1 MRTRL
6 QRAPAGGERGV
17 TMIEV
22 LVSIVIL
29 AFGLLGVAGL
39 QAQIKL
45 AEVEAYQRAQAVV
58 LLQDMVDRINANRRN
73 SMDYVTATP
82 NPAGT
87 GNAEG
92 NCAGLTGAALDLC
105 DWNNALL
112 GVSETSGGARVGAMI
127 GGRGCITNTVAAMPR
142 EFVVAVV
149 WQGNTRTLAPL
160 STTCGDGL
168 YGNAQMRRAMVAR
181 VMIGCLQN
189 DPTTGQCVVCNPV
202 TGVCV

>member
-6 QRAPAGGERGV
+6 QRAPARGERGV

-45 AEVEAYQRAQAVV
+45 AEVEAYQRSQAVV

-73 SMDYVTATP
+73 SMSYVTAT
-82 NPAGT
+82 PAGT

-92 NCAGLTGAALDLC
+92 DCAGLTGAALDLC

-112 GVSETSGGARVGAMI
+112 GVGETSGGASVGAMI
-127 GGRGCITNTVAAMPR
+127 GARGCVANTVNTMPR
-142 EFVVAVV
+142 KFVVAVV
-149 WQGNTRTLAPL
+149 WQGNTPTLAPQ
-160 STTCGDGL
+160 STNCGQGS
-168 YGNAQMRRAMVAR
+168 YGSNDAARRAMVAQ

-189 DPTTGQCVVCNPV
+189 DPTTGACVTP
-202 TGVCV
+202 

>member
-6 QRAPAGGERGV
+6 QRAPARGECGV

-45 AEVEAYQRAQAVV
+45 AEVEAYQRSQAVV

-73 SMDYVTATP
+73 VTATNYVTAAP
-82 NPAGT
+82 LGT

-92 NCAGLTGAALDLC
+92 VCAGLNGAALDLC

-112 GVSETSGGARVGAMI
+112 GVGETSGGASVGAMI
-127 GGRGCITNTVAAMPR
+127 GARGCVINTVAAMPR

-149 WQGNTRTLAPL
+149 WQGNTPTLAPQ
-160 STTCGDGL
+160 STNCGAGS
-168 YGNAQMRRAMVAR
+168 YGGNDAARRAMVAR
-181 VMIGCLQN
+181 VKIGCLQN
-189 DPTTGQCVVCNPV
+189 NPT
-202 TGVCV
+202 TGVCVTP

>member
-6 QRAPAGGERGV
+6 QRAPARGERGV
-17 TMIEV
+17 TMVEV
-22 LVSIVIL
+22 LVAIVIL

-82 NPAGT
+82 AGT

-112 GVSETSGGARVGAMI
+112 GAGETSGGASVGAMI
-127 GGRGCITNTVAAMPR
+127 GGRGCITNTVATMPR

-149 WQGNTRTLAPL
+149 WQGNTPTLAPQ
-160 STTCGDGL
+160 STNCGVGS
-168 YGNAQMRRAMVAR
+168 YGGNDAARRAMVAH
-181 VMIGCLQN
+181 VKIGCLQN
-189 DPTTGQCVVCNPV
+189 DPTTGACVTP
-202 TGVCV
+202 

>member
-6 QRAPAGGERGV
+6 QRAPARGERGV
-17 TMIEV
+17 TMVEV

-73 SMDYVTATP
+73 SMSYVTATP
-82 NPAGT
+82 LGT
-87 GNAEG
+87 GNAG
-92 NCAGLTGAALDLC
+92 ACAGLTTVAARDLC
-105 DWNNALL
+105 DWNNALF
-112 GVSETSGGARVGAMI
+112 GVGETSSGGASVGAMI
-127 GGRGCITNTVAAMPR
+127 GGRGCITNTVATLPR

-149 WQGNTRTLAPL
+149 WQGNTPTLAPQ
-160 STTCGDGL
+160 STNCGVGS
-168 YGNAQMRRAMVAR
+168 YGGNDAARRAMVAN

-189 DPTTGQCVVCNPV
+189 DPTTGACVTP
-202 TGVCV
+202 

>member
-73 SMDYVTATP
+73 SMSYVTATP
-82 NPAGT
+82 LGT

-92 NCAGLTGAALDLC
+92 ACAGLTGAALDLC

-112 GVSETSGGARVGAMI
+112 GVGETSGVASVGAMI
-127 GGRGCITNTVAAMPR
+127 GGRGCITNIVAAMPR
-142 EFVVAVV
+142 VFVVAVV
-149 WQGNTRTLAPL
+149 WQGNTPTLAPQ
-160 STTCGDGL
+160 STNCGQGS
-168 YGNAQMRRAMVAR
+168 YGNNDAARRAMVAR

-189 DPTTGQCVVCNPV
+189 DPTTG
-202 TGVCV
+202 VCVTP